1 MRLTRWPGLQLVRN
15 HVDAFERSAV
25 RIGSHGRSRFR
36 VAKSWERLGMQQR
49 PTRGS
54 GISSRYNSHDYLA
67 DPWFLNGGG
76 FVILPPS
83 FDSFT
88 SVYVP
93 ATSSDRFQA
102 NALTSLHAGD
112 HASPVWRPALPTPRC
127 CAPGSFAIRARGV
140 YKGVEMVV
148 MSPAFPSPSS
158 AAPVDSVF
166 CLFVVVLGRTVNRT
180 LVLPD
185 SCRKFSL
192 LSLPRFLLSGLRSV
206 W

>member
-1 MRLTRWPGLQLVRN
+1 MGTPGNAAKAHKGERHLITIQFTRL
-15 HVDAFERSAV
+15 SC
-25 RIGSHGRSRFR
+25 
-36 VAKSWERLGMQQR
+36 RLMVSQWWWLC
-49 PTRGS
+49 
-54 GISSRYNSHDYLA
+54 HLA
-67 DPWFLNGGG
+67 AP
-76 FVILPPS
+76 

-93 ATSSDRFQA
+93 ATSSDRFQV
-102 NALTSLHAGD
+102 NALTSLYAGD
-112 HASPVWRPALPTPRC
+112 HAPPAWRPALPTPSC
-127 CAPGSFAIRARGV
+127 CAPGSFAVRARGV

-148 MSPAFPSPSS
+148 ISPAFPSPSS
-158 AAPVDSVF
+158 VAPVDSVF

-192 LSLPRFLLSGLRSV
+192 LSLPQFPLSGLRSV